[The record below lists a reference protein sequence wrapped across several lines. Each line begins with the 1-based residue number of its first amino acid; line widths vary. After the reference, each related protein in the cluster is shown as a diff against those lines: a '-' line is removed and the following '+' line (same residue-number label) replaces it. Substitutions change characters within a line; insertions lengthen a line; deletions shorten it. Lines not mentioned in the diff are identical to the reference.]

1 VSLAADIGDPPHV
14 GLNFRARSSS
24 LTSLSA
30 NQRGIVAIVACM
42 AAYTVNDVLVKEIIR
57 DYPLGQVIF
66 FRGLI
71 TCALIGSAAWL
82 LGHGR
87 KIWSAISVPLSWRT
101 LVDGLSTATFIAAL
115 AQMRLAEVAAVLQL
129 APLMITALSVLIYGE
144 IVGWRR
150 WTAISVGF
158 LGTLLIIKPTTSGL
172 DVWAVV
178 AAASALTAAIRELLT
193 RRINPDIPTFVIAF
207 WGAVGITF
215 FGALGAFV
223 EEWRMFEVRDLG
235 MLTAAGIFV
244 ATAIYLLAF
253 AYRGVELSVV
263 APFRYIYLLTSAI
276 GGYLMFNEVPDVWS
290 VVGAAMIV
298 GSGLYALHRERLRK
312 RELTA
317 KAETAL

>member
-1 VSLAADIGDPPHV
+1 MS
-14 GLNFRARSSS
+14 
-24 LTSLSA
+24 SLSA
-30 NQRGIVAIVACM
+30 NQRGIIAIVACM
-42 AAYTVNDVLVKEIIR
+42 GAYTVNDVLIKEIIR
-57 DYPLGQVIF
+57 HYPLGQVIF

-71 TCALIGSAAWL
+71 TCLLIGSMAWF
-82 LGHGR
+82 LGHGP

-101 LVDGLSTATFIAAL
+101 LIDGISTATFIAAL
-115 AQMRLAEVAAVLQL
+115 ANMRLAEIAAVLQL
-129 APLMITALSVLIYGE
+129 APLMITALAVLIYGE

-150 WTAISVGF
+150 WTAVSIGF
-158 LGTLLIIKPTTSGL
+158 LGTLLIIKPTTSGF
-172 DVWAVV
+172 DIWAVV

-193 RRINPDIPTFVIAF
+193 RRIGGAIPTPVIAF

-215 FGALGAFV
+215 FGGLGAFA

-235 MLTAAGIFV
+235 MLTTAAVFV
-244 ATAIYLLAF
+244 ATGIYLLAF

-263 APFRYIYLLTSAI
+263 APFRYVYLVTSAV